1 LLRQARKSDARAVH
15 ALLWACRSDIPLTDK
30 FINDEYREWV
40 EKYCKKRAIWVVEDN
55 GDVAGAMVMLA
66 HEIFYLVVA
75 ATHRRKGVAQT
86 LIGQAKRYAVNKRWN
101 VLKAKANPE
110 NIPVQHLLR
119 KEDFHE
125 DSIESDLKWKVFY
138 WKRASTRQRP

>member
-30 FINDEYREWV
+30 FINDEYRDWAER
-40 EKYCKKRAIWVVEDN
+40 YCKKRAVWVVEHN

-75 ATHRRKGVAQT
+75 ATHRRKRVAQT

-101 VLKAKANPE
+101 GLKAKTNPE
-110 NIPVQHLLR
+110 NIPVQRLLR
-119 KEDFHE
+119 KEDFYE

-138 WKRASTRQRP
+138 WKRASARQRC

>member
-1 LLRQARKSDARAVH
+1 MTNIENGS
-15 ALLWACRSDIPLTDK
+15 RSIA
-30 FINDEYREWV
+30 
-40 EKYCKKRAIWVVEDN
+40 KKRAIWVVEDN